1 MAAALDIVGV
11 FEAAEILGLKPASF
25 SHLRARSRGVEGSNF
40 PAAAAELR
48 MGPVWHRKD
57 IDRFAKGYRAVKEAA
72 AKKVEAKKAATAPKA
87 NGKAVAQKANG
98 KAPAKKIAVARKKA
112 TAK

>member
-11 FEAAEILGLKPASF
+11 FEAADILGLKPASF

-40 PAAAAELR
+40 PPAAAELR

-57 IDRFAKGYRAVKEAA
+57 ILRFAKGYRAVKEAA
-72 AKKVEAKKAATAPKA
+72 AKKASAPKVNGNAVAKKT
-87 NGKAVAQKANG
+87 NGKAAPVKKA
-98 KAPAKKIAVARKKA
+98 AVARKIAVKGLVKA
-112 TAK
+112 K